1 MNRNVSKINL
11 NNIIFAEQMKGV
23 DLGRWLKLCLFAY
36 ERGIIMDNR
45 LKINEETLNL
55 ICEQE
60 AKKIV
65 GKVCKRFELSNDKE
79 AIKSQVKE
87 LLYEFVRD
95 LRDTIRINGKEA
107 INLTIKK

>member
-1 MNRNVSKINL
+1 
-11 NNIIFAEQMKGV
+11 
-23 DLGRWLKLCLFAY
+23 
-36 ERGIIMDNR
+36 MDNR
-45 LKINEETLNL
+45 LKISEETLNL